1 MKKKLRVES
10 RGVACRVPRGGGGGG
25 VCVYMM
31 TTMMLALL
39 ARSR

>member
-10 RGVACRVPRGGGGGG
+10 RGVACRVPRGG
-25 VCVYMM
+25 VCIYDDEF
-31 TTMMLALL
+31 TMMLALL